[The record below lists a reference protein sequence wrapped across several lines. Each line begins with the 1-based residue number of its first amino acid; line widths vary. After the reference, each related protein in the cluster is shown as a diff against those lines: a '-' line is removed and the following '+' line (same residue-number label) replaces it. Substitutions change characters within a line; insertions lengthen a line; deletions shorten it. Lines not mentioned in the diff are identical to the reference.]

1 MNDRPSLLL
10 TWAMSLPHET
20 FKCDACSAQA
30 RAESLCTSPRVEA
43 APFDA
48 RSLPEGACSS
58 VQARPL
64 PGTTRST
71 QAHNRRQQ
79 KGARGGSQPWAAEAS
94 ERRPAASLRCQPQ
107 ADLGQ
112 TGVRR
117 GRKNLRCRAAPRC
130 ALARKWSVRV
140 RHAHLRACRPI
151 RPGCRCAPVVRCE
164 CRQRGP
170 EPACSPMVAPRVA
183 AAAPLT
189 PASWSRSFQVARARV
204 AMTFER
210 EGELPDAA
218 EEAWLQKRYLQG
230 RKAPHPPPHCSPL
243 PSCPRRD
250 SRRDDDIKVVLPR
263 SCKVLLW
270 GSRPKPEAA
279 RTPRVAGDIGAARAA
294 GSQGP
299 A

>member
-1 MNDRPSLLL
+1 VLIADVLVADGVPSSRPPPCLLPDALADDSLWIGRDSSCAKGSGSRCPLRRTSRIRFLGVGICWRQTGWGGSRACRPKLNDRPSLLL

-189 PASWSRSFQVARARV
+189 PASWSRSF
-204 AMTFER
+204 TS
-210 EGELPDAA
+210 GT
-218 EEAWLQKRYLQG
+218 G
-230 RKAPHPPPHCSPL
+230 
-243 PSCPRRD
+243 PRGHD
-250 SRRDDDIKVVLPR
+250 V
-263 SCKVLLW
+263 
-270 GSRPKPEAA
+270 
-279 RTPRVAGDIGAARAA
+279 RT
-294 GSQGP
+294 
-299 A
+299 